1 MKKLVLALGLTC
13 AVTPMW
19 AACSTDLRTTA
30 EKSGFKVTGLYAET
44 IALCE
49 AFEKHYPGKADCASF
64 GTTPEG
70 RPHMRM
76 VISPAGYLTP
86 EAARAHK
93 QTVLLI
99 QGGIHAGEIDG
110 KDAGFQVFRQMLNG
124 ELGADVLKNVVV
136 VFVPVF
142 NVDGHENFR
151 AWNRP
156 NQRGP
161 EEMGFR
167 TTAQRLNL
175 NRDYLKADAPE
186 MRAML
191 GLVRAWDPAAEM
203 DLHVT
208 DGAKFQHDISITAE
222 PVNSGDA
229 DLQVLGRAV
238 RDSVIA
244 ELSAAGNKPVDFYP
258 SFDDSEDPDSGFTD
272 SVSPPRFSNG
282 YFVLRNRIGILVE
295 THSWRTYPERV
306 ASTRTSIIGLVK
318 AAARDGAQWQARM
331 AAADARATAMGGTR
345 VPVTYKTSDI
355 ARPIEFLGYAFAR
368 SRSPISGELMTRYD
382 ETKPQVWT
390 VPLRDKVSP
399 EGFVQ
404 APKAG
409 YVVLAAWAP
418 YVQPVLDAHGVMY
431 SVRKAAEASASVETF
446 RAESATFA
454 KNSFEGR
461 QRLSLTGDWKNERMN
476 IPAGSLFVPVNQPL
490 ARVVI
495 NLFEPTAPD
504 ALVGWGV
511 FNNAFESK
519 EYMEAYVAEEEAEK
533 MLARDPALKKAFEAK
548 LASDPAFAKSPSA
561 RLDFFYRRH
570 AAYDR
575 NYNLYPVLRTHTPAK
590 KGSE

>member
-1 MKKLVLALGLTC
+1 MKPYAIALGISLLTSS
-13 AVTPMW
+13 V
-19 AACSTDLRTTA
+19 AAAPALQLQSTA
-30 EKSGFKVTGLYAET
+30 EKSGFSRTGRYAEVVEM
-44 IALCE
+44 CG
-49 AFEKHYPGKADCASF
+49 AFAQRYVGKVKCITF

-70 RPHMRM
+70 RPQKAL
-76 VISPAGYLTP
+76 VISTSGHLTP
-86 EAARAHK
+86 EAAHANKH
-93 QTVLLI
+93 TVLLI

-110 KDAGFQVFRQMLNG
+110 KDAGFQVFRQMLDG
-124 ELGADVLKNVVV
+124 ELGRDILKNVVV

-175 NRDYLKADAPE
+175 NRDYVKADAPE

-229 DLQVLGRAV
+229 DLQGLGRAV
-238 RDSVIA
+238 RDSVIT
-244 ELSAAGNKPVDFYP
+244 ELKQAGNKPVAFYP
-258 SFDDSEDPDSGFTD
+258 SFDDSEDPMSGFTD

-318 AAARDGAQWQARM
+318 AAARDGAMWQKRM
-331 AAADARATAMGGTR
+331 AAADARAAALGGTK
-345 VPVTYKTSDI
+345 VPVTYTTSDK
-355 ARPIEFLGYAFAR
+355 ARTIDFLGYAYSRNR
-368 SRSPISGELMTRYD
+368 SSISGDLMTRYD
-382 ETKPQVWT
+382 ERTPQVWKL
-390 VPLRDKVSP
+390 PLRDVVTP
-399 EGFVQ
+399 TGFVQ
-404 APKAG
+404 APKSG
-409 YVVLAAWAP
+409 YVVLAAWKP
-418 YVQPVLDAHGVMY
+418 SVLPVLDAHGVKY
-431 SVRKAAEASASVETF
+431 SVMPQAEASAAVETF
-446 RAESATFA
+446 RADEAMLSAG
-454 KNSFEGR
+454 SFEGR
-461 QRLSLTGDWKNERMN
+461 QRLTLKGDWKAERVA
-476 IPAGSLFVPVNQPL
+476 IPAGSVFVPIDQPL

-495 NLFEPTAPD
+495 QLFEPSAPD
-504 ALVGWGV
+504 ALVGWGF

-548 LASDPAFAKSPSA
+548 LATDPAFAKSPAA

-570 AAYDR
+570 PAYDG
-575 NYNLYPVLRTHTPAK
+575 NHNLYPVLRR
-590 KGSE
+590 